1 MPPVPDTQLTEA
13 EISQQFATLIT
24 NAAGIVAALAWSDA
38 LTAVFQRLRIFKSNP
53 LLGPFVY
60 AAILT
65 LAAYALSRALSG
77 LAKQPCTRLCA
88 PEATRAP

>member
-1 MPPVPDTQLTEA
+1 MAAVVQNSNQV
-13 EISQQFATLIT
+13 SQQFATMIT

-38 LTAVFQRLRIFKSNP
+38 LTSLFARLQIFKNNP

-60 AAILT
+60 AVILT

-77 LAKQPCTRLCA
+77 LAQPPCTRLC
-88 PEATRAP
+88 PEATRGPK

>member
-1 MPPVPDTQLTEA
+1 MQNTRDVTEA

-38 LTAVFQRLRIFKSNP
+38 LTSLFTRLQIFKNNP

-65 LAAYALSRALSG
+65 VAAYMLSRALSG
-77 LAKQPCTRLCA
+77 LAKQPCTRLC
-88 PEATRAP
+88 PRSPDAT